1 MYSLTLLFY
10 EQGYYLV
17 TGIKIQP
24 GTAADI
30 LFIYLLRKESLLL
43 SNREGLNQSASII

>member
-1 MYSLTLLFY
+1 VNRA
-10 EQGYYLV
+10 YYLV